1 VLGWLYWNPSRE
13 LFVIPYLD
21 RPVVWYGVF
30 FALGFLI
37 SYYLVLF
44 FYREFFKNEPFFVES
59 DISSWSRF
67 LMTLKNQKETA
78 FLHNFLSSLPNPLKE
93 KILQWDLNK
102 EIDER
107 LQKALLFGM
116 NRYIESGKSKKDVR
130 LSFEKVFSCC
140 IGKLE
145 VKIKNF
151 VEKQAFYMIL
161 ATVIGARL
169 GHIVFYEPIM
179 EYIRDPIR
187 ILKTWEGGLASHGAA
202 LGIVSALAIF
212 RLKVLKEYSK
222 LNFQKIMDIMI
233 IPTALVGCLIRI
245 GNFFNQEVLGTM
257 SEVPWAIIFG
267 SPADGS
273 RVLPRHPAQL
283 YEAAFY
289 LGLFFVLWNL
299 RTAKMMNHSGRLAGF
314 GLTAIFLFRFCIEF
328 VKEEQSF
335 YQIAWMNMGQLLSLP
350 WIIVGI
356 SLFFSER
363 LFSKRS
369 QEVIST

>member
-1 VLGWLYWNPSRE
+1 MLGWLYWNPHRE

-21 RPVVWYGVF
+21 RPIVWYGVF

-37 SYYLVLF
+37 SYYLVL
-44 FYREFFKNEPFFVES
+44 YLYKEFFRSEPFFVES
-59 DISSWSRF
+59 DIKSWSRF
-67 LMTLKNQKETA
+67 LMTLKSQKETA
-78 FLHNFLSSLPNPLKE
+78 FLHNFLNSLPNPLKE
-93 KILQWDLNK
+93 KILQWDLSK
-102 EIDER
+102 EIDVR
-107 LQKALLFGM
+107 LQKALLFGL
-116 NRYIESGKSKKDVR
+116 NHYIEGGKNKKEVR
-130 LSFEKVFSCC
+130 LSFERVFPCC
-140 IGKLE
+140 IEKLD
-145 VKIKNF
+145 VKIKHI

-179 EYIRDPIR
+179 EYLRDPVR

-202 LGIVSALAIF
+202 LGIIIALVIF

-222 LNFQKIMDIMI
+222 LNFQKIIDIMI
-233 IPTALVGCLIRI
+233 IPAAFLGCLIRI
-245 GNFFNQEVLGTM
+245 GNFFNQEVLGKF

-267 SPADGS
+267 NPADGS
-273 RVLPRHPAQL
+273 RALPRHPAQL

-289 LGLFFVLWNL
+289 LALFFVLWNL
-299 RTAKMMNHSGRLAGF
+299 RKVKMMHHSGRLAGF
-314 GLTAIFLFRFCIEF
+314 GITAIFLFRFLIEF

-335 YQIAWMNMGQLLSLP
+335 YQISWMNMGQILSLP

-363 LFSKRS
+363 LFAKRS
-369 QEVIST
+369 HEVIST